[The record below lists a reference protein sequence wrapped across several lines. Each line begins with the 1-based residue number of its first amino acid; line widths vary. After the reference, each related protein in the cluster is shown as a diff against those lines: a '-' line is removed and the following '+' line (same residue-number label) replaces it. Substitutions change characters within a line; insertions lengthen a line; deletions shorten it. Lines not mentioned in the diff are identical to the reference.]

1 MAYKNIYEEE
11 YNLCGSVF
19 KLNCQKKLSRDV
31 VGNLLLVLLLQW
43 RKKANQKRFCHQM
56 KRHLVNKIRKSI
68 QKRTR

>member
-31 VGNLLLVLLLQW
+31 VGEFTFGSFITVEG
-43 RKKANQKRFCHQM
+43 
-56 KRHLVNKIRKSI
+56 KS
-68 QKRTR
+68 